1 MSKICTAVYVYGVV
15 QGVGFRYNT
24 QRQAQALGIAGY
36 VKNCDDGSVEVVA
49 SGEQQA
55 VECLLEWI
63 KQGGPRGAR
72 VDRLL
77 TEPHPAIRFE
87 IFKIRY

>member
-1 MSKICTAVYVYGVV
+1 MPKVCTVVYVYGVV
-15 QGVGFRYNT
+15 QGVGFRYST
-24 QRQAQALGIAGY
+24 QRQAQELDVTGY
-36 VKNCDDGSVEVVA
+36 AKNCDDGSVEVVA

-55 VECLLEWI
+55 VDELIEWI

-77 TEPHPAIRFE
+77 TEPYPPIKFE
-87 IFKIRY
+87 KFNICY